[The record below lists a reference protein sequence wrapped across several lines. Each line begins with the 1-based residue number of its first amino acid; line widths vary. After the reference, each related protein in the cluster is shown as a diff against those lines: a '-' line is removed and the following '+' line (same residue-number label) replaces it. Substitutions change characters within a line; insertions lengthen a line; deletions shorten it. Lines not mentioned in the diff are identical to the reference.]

1 MVGLE
6 PTIDGIRIRCLTNLA
21 TPHPRKILRKATK
34 ARRTTSVWV
43 ADDGPGRNR
52 ESARPP
58 GRESRKIR
66 PAHVCGCPDGRDRYK
81 ARVLAEVQRLAPPR
95 SLAALEELVSKG
107 VPAVFPHESVHG
119 ELIEAGRSQ
128 PSQLLDIL
136 RQRVGDRKL
145 SVAEIPSEAEGLMT
159 HTGRGGLAAAWTP
172 VESTLAEVVERMLD
186 QPLASN
192 RVLIHGAPIDELL
205 PELAP
210 LMHLPIRPEIAGRLW
225 LGNARGTDLTFDAF
239 ESLRWV
245 FVGKMRVYLFPPSLE
260 PSMQIGALEGS
271 HLGTPISLLDPEV
284 DDSRL
289 PQGGQVI
296 DLHPGEILFV
306 PTYWWHCFRSEGAF
320 GLINHSWTDLAGRA
334 AKAAHATF
342 WQSVLSMREL
352 PTAHRDHYARLMES
366 IVFRGHGD
374 PFAHLPEADQGLAG
388 TPTAE
393 RRIELRRRSLHE
405 AARMAREA
413 LRDDTD

>member
-1 MVGLE
+1 M
-6 PTIDGIRIRCLTNLA
+6 
-21 TPHPRKILRKATK
+21 
-34 ARRTTSVWV
+34 
-43 ADDGPGRNR
+43 
-52 ESARPP
+52 
-58 GRESRKIR
+58 
-66 PAHVCGCPDGRDRYK
+66 
-81 ARVLAEVQRLAPPR
+81 LAEVQRIAAPR
-95 SLAALEELVSKG
+95 SPGDLEELVSRG

-119 ELIEAGRSQ
+119 ELIEAGQSQ
-128 PSQLLDIL
+128 PTRLLDIL

-145 SVAEIPSEAEGLMT
+145 SVAEIPFEADGLMT

-172 VESTLAEVVERMLD
+172 VEASLAEVVERMLAE
-186 QPLASN
+186 PLEGN

-225 LGNARGTDLTFDAF
+225 LGTARGTDLTFDAF
-239 ESLRWV
+239 ESLRWI
-245 FVGKMRVYLFPPSLE
+245 FIGKMRVYLFPPSMD

-284 DDSRL
+284 DDSLL
-289 PQGGQVI
+289 PRGGQVI
-296 DLHPGEILFV
+296 DLRPGEILFV
-306 PTYWWHCFRSEGAF
+306 PTYWWHCFRSERAF
-320 GLINHSWTDLAGRA
+320 GSIHHSWTDLAGRE

-352 PTAHRDHYARLMES
+352 PIAHREHYARLMES
-366 IVFRGHGD
+366 IVFRKHGD
-374 PFAHLPEADQGLAG
+374 PLAHLPEEDQGLAG

-413 LRDDTD
+413 LRDDEGD